1 MRNGLF
7 RPQAL
12 AAQGPRLH
20 GSVFIQPSMRLGVI
34 ASAIVLWSAATIT
47 YLSQAQYSRQATVSG
62 WLEPPAGIV
71 KVYADQPGSI
81 IQAVLVTEGQQVR
94 RGEPLIALTVHHNL
108 ADGRVAQQSLQ
119 HEYQQQLL
127 GLDQQIAYTGTL
139 YQHKHDGLT
148 RDLAALNNE
157 HEALARLK
165 DLAQSQL
172 LLAQRHYQRLAP
184 LSGIHVASR
193 EVDAAYAAKLSAEQ
207 SLGDK
212 QQALAALTRSLAQTR
227 QALEALPLEQ
237 HNALA
242 AFGHK
247 SSEIRQQLVQ
257 LQSQSQRIL
266 RASRDGVVSNLVAFA
281 GHSQPANTPLLTLT
295 PPDQQVRARF
305 AIPVRA
311 AGFVTQGQQLALRYD
326 AYPYQKF
333 GLHGAVITTLSSAAM
348 LPSEVGPNL
357 INFKEPVYLAE
368 ARLEAQ
374 QLQAYGQPVTLKSG
388 MTFTA
393 DIALGERSLL
403 EWLLEPLLTLSGRLA
418 V

>member
-7 RPQAL
+7 RAQAL

-20 GSVFIQPSMRLGVI
+20 GSVFIQPSMRLGLI
-34 ASAIVLWSAATIT
+34 ASAIVMWSAAAVT

-81 IQAVLVTEGQQVR
+81 IHSVLVTEGQKVR
-94 RGEPLIALTVHHNL
+94 RGEPLIALSVHHSL
-108 ADGRVAQQSLQ
+108 ADGRVAQETLQ
-119 HEYQQQLL
+119 HEYEQQLV
-127 GLDQQIAYTGTL
+127 GLEQQISYTQSL
-139 YQHKHDGLT
+139 YQQKHRGLT
-148 RDLAALNNE
+148 QDLAALNHE
-157 HEALARLK
+157 HDGLMQLQALAE
-165 DLAQSQL
+165 AQL
-172 LLAQRHYQRLAP
+172 LLAQQHYQRLAP
-184 LSGIHVASR
+184 LSGTHIAAR
-193 EVDAAYAAKLSAEQ
+193 EVDAAYTVQLNAQQA
-207 SLGDK
+207 LGDK

-227 QALEALPLEQ
+227 QALQALPLEQ

-242 AFGHK
+242 ALEHQR
-247 SSEIRQQLVQ
+247 SEIRQQLVQ

-266 RASRDGVVSNLVAFA
+266 RASRDGVVSNLVAA
-281 GHSQPANTPLLTLT
+281 EGHSQPVNKPLLTLN
-295 PPDQQVRARF
+295 PVDQQVRARF

-311 AGFVTQGQQLALRYD
+311 AGFVEQGQQLALRYD

-348 LPSEVGPNL
+348 LPGEIEHNL
-357 INFKEPVYLAE
+357 LNLQEPVYLAE
-368 ARLEAQ
+368 AQLDAQ
-374 QLQAYGQPVTLKSG
+374 QLHAYGQPVTLKSG

-403 EWLLEPLLTLSGRLA
+403 EWLLEPLLTLSGRVA
-418 V
+418 P